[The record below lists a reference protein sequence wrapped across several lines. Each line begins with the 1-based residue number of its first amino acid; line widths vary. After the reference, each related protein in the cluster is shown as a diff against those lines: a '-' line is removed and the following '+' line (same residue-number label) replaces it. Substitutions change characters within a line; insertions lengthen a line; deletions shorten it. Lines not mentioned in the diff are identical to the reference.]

1 MEKPKPPKTPEPPK
15 PPEQP
20 KKVVNSILNAV
31 HSTPGPGKTSE
42 KRQRPTINVAMENEE
57 KFALRDQF
65 INAVKGM
72 NLDEPAWRQYIP
84 ILVGLDSPLLKATKS
99 NISKGLKGAKDV
111 VPR

>member
-1 MEKPKPPKTPEPPK
+1 
-15 PPEQP
+15 
-20 KKVVNSILNAV
+20 
-31 HSTPGPGKTSE
+31 
-42 KRQRPTINVAMENEE
+42 MENEE

-72 NLDEPAWRQYIP
+72 NLDEPAWRQSIP